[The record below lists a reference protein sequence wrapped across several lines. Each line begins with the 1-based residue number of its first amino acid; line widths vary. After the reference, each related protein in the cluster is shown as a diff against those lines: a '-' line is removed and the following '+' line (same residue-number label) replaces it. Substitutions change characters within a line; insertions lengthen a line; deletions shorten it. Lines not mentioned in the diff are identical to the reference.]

1 MKEKTL
7 KLKCDVSLLNEKVV
21 KYVDNEL
28 EKFCEHNTTNN
39 TMEVISEHIIEIIE
53 NDWFVYTEYD
63 DEYIYVFLD
72 DSRIEGAIL
81 TIKQDILS
89 IDPYE
94 MDQFTEYVNIVLLYH
109 ILSYNMIDIFECIQ
123 YIKLK

>member
-39 TMEVISEHIIEIIE
+39 TMEVISEHIIAQLIVIL
-53 NDWFVYTEYD
+53 
-63 DEYIYVFLD
+63 IKIHLD
-72 DSRIEGAIL
+72 
-81 TIKQDILS
+81 
-89 IDPYE
+89 
-94 MDQFTEYVNIVLLYH
+94 IVE
-109 ILSYNMIDIFECIQ
+109 S
-123 YIKLK
+123 

>member
-7 KLKCDVSLLNEKVV
+7 KLKCNVNLLNKKVIE
-21 KYVDNEL
+21 YVDNEL
-28 EKFCEHNTTNN
+28 EKFCEHTNKN
-39 TMEVISEHIIEIIE
+39 TMEVISEHITEIIE
-53 NDWFVYTEYD
+53 NDWFVFTEHD

-72 DSRIEGAIL
+72 DSRFEGAIL

-89 IDPYE
+89 IDPDE

-109 ILSYNMIDIFECIQ
+109 VLSYSMINIFEHVQ
-123 YIKLK
+123 YIELK